1 MGMDEFRVI
10 CYCISHFSMMCF
22 LLAFTQRRYSMRK
35 TVGILLAAFAMLS
48 GLEILHDFLD
58 SSEQAYS
65 IIVILQILIL
75 QSVTLLISEYRDF
88 RALFT
93 GLMSSNYVLPGVM
106 SSVYM
111 YVLTEWMQASVVY
124 EILMNGVLLWML
136 IYLLRPIYLEIQ
148 REGRGEWM
156 NMCLMPSLFYISA
169 QGLDLVA
176 KGSGK
181 PMKAMLAVM
190 FFLATM
196 YIAYILVFRMIG
208 ALYREQQTVREQEI
222 LKAGIRALRH
232 ELDEMRETERKI
244 TDHVRDKQR
253 LIRIM
258 QGLMEK
264 RDYDGINQILEE
276 MQEMTVVSCPVR
288 YTHNAAVNGVL
299 VSYAAEA
306 ASKEIEFAAR
316 LELPEKLRVNDWQLA
331 VVIGNL
337 LDNAIRACE
346 GAEKDTLRRIRV
358 TARQRHGQVLI
369 EIRNTCGKKIVFDPE
384 TGLPV
389 SQRGEGHG
397 IGMHSVAYFAEKNQV
412 TFSCGVQRGEFF
424 ARILI

>member
-1 MGMDEFRVI
+1 
-10 CYCISHFSMMCF
+10 MMCF
-22 LLAFTQRRYSMRK
+22 LLAFTQRRYSVKK
-35 TVGILLAAFAMLS
+35 TVFFLLAAFFMLS
-48 GLEILHDFLD
+48 GLEILHYYFI

-65 IIVILQILIL
+65 IMVVLQILVL

-106 SSVYM
+106 SSAYM
-111 YVLTEWMQASVVY
+111 YVLTEWMSASVVY
-124 EILMNGVLLWML
+124 EILMNAILLWML

-148 REGRGEWM
+148 GEGRGEWM

-169 QGLDLVA
+169 LGLDLVA

-181 PMKAMLAVM
+181 PMKAMLTVM

-208 ALYREQQTVREQEI
+208 RLYREQQAMREREI
-222 LKAGIRALRH
+222 LEAGIRALRH
-232 ELDEMRETERKI
+232 ELDEMSETEHKI
-244 TDHVRDKQR
+244 AVHVHNKKHMIQ
-253 LIRIM
+253 IM
-258 QGLMEK
+258 QEMMAEK
-264 RDYDGINQILEE
+264 NYNGMNQMLER
-276 MQEMTVVSCPVR
+276 MQEMTEVSCPVR
-288 YTHNAAVNGVL
+288 YTDNAAVNGVL
-299 VSYAAEA
+299 VSYGAEA
-306 ASKEIEFAAR
+306 VKKDIEFSAR

-337 LDNAIRACE
+337 LDNAILACE
-346 GAEKDTLRRIRV
+346 KMEKDRDRHIRV
-358 TARQRHGQVLI
+358 TARQMRRQVLI
-369 EIRNTCGKKIVFDPE
+369 EIRNTCTKNIIFDPE

-389 SQRGEGHG
+389 SQRGADHG

-412 TFSCGVQRGEFF
+412 TFSCGVEQGEFF